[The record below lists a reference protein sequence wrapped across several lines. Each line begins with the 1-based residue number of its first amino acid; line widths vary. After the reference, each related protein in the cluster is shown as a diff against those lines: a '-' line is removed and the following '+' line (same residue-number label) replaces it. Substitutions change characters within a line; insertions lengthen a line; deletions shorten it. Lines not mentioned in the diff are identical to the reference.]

1 MSVKYTLF
9 FHIITSILITS
20 VNFLFTDYNNLYKYL
35 IKEDGIIEYS
45 TAFFLLFSSIYLI
58 YAFNKNKNQ
67 NQYKFGL
74 LLFSFSFFFGFGEEI
89 SWGQRIFDIESPFFF
104 SENNLQ
110 NETNIHN
117 LMIAGIEFNKW
128 IFTYFSVFI
137 FSIYFGLLP
146 FLYKKIIFF
155 RELSDKFS
163 IIIPRYEQSVI
174 FLISTMLIYTT
185 DYLRVSEIWECL
197 FAVTIF
203 STCINPLNKRV
214 IYN

>member
-1 MSVKYTLF
+1 MIHAL
-9 FHIITSILITS
+9 
-20 VNFLFTDYNNLYKYL
+20 
-35 IKEDGIIEYS
+35 
-45 TAFFLLFSSIYLI
+45 
-58 YAFNKNKNQ
+58 NKNK
-67 NQYKFGL
+67 YKFGL
-74 LLFSFSFFFGFGEEI
+74 LLFSVAFFFGFGEEI
-89 SWGQRIFDIESPFFF
+89 SWGQRSFDIESPFFF

-137 FSIYFGLLP
+137 FSIYFELLP

-155 RELSDKFS
+155 SELFDKFS
-163 IIIPRYEQSVI
+163 IVIPRYEQSVI
-174 FLISTMLIYTT
+174 FLISTMFIYTT
-185 DYLRVSEIWECL
+185 NYLRVSEIWECL

>member
-1 MSVKYTLF
+1 MLAKFIF
-9 FHIITSILITS
+9 FLHIVTSFLIIS
-20 VNFLFTDYNNLYKYL
+20 VNFLFTDYKDLYLYL

-58 YAFNKNKNQ
+58 YVFNKNKNK

-74 LLFSFSFFFGFGEEI
+74 LLFSIAFFFGFGEEI

-117 LMIAGIEFNKW
+117 LMISGVEFNKW
-128 IFTYFSVFI
+128 IFTYLSVFI
-137 FSIYFGLLP
+137 FSIYFGFLP
-146 FLYKKIIFF
+146 FLYKKTIFF
-155 RELSDKFS
+155 SELFDKFS
-163 IIIPRYEQSVI
+163 VIIPRYEQSLI
-174 FLISTMLIYTT
+174 FLISTIVIYTT
-185 DYLRVSEIWECL
+185 NYVRVSEIWECL
-197 FAVTIF
+197 FALTIF
-203 STCINPLNKRV
+203 LTSINPLNKRV

>member
-1 MSVKYTLF
+1 MSVKYILF
-9 FHIITSILITS
+9 FHIITSILIIS
-20 VNFLFTDYNNLYKYL
+20 VNFLYTDYNNLYIYL

-58 YAFNKNKNQ
+58 NALNKNKNK

-74 LLFSFSFFFGFGEEI
+74 LLFSVAFFFGFGEEI

-146 FLYKKIIFF
+146 FIYKKIVFF
-155 RELSDKFS
+155 RELFDKFS
-163 IIIPRYEQSVI
+163 ILIPRYEQSVI

-185 DYLRVSEIWECL
+185 NNLRVSEIWECL

>member
-1 MSVKYTLF
+1 MSVKYIF
-9 FHIITSILITS
+9 FLHIITSILIIS
-20 VNFLFTDYNNLYKYL
+20 VNFLFTDYKNLYLYL

-58 YAFNKNKNQ
+58 NALNKNK

-74 LLFSFSFFFGFGEEI
+74 LLFSVAFFFGFGEEI

-185 DYLRVSEIWECL
+185 NNLRVSEIWECL

>member
-1 MSVKYTLF
+1 MSVKYIF
-9 FHIITSILITS
+9 FLHIITSILIIS
-20 VNFLFTDYNNLYKYL
+20 VNFLFTDYKNLYLYL

-146 FLYKKIIFF
+146 FIYKKIIFF
-155 RELSDKFS
+155 RELFDKFS
-163 IIIPRYEQSVI
+163 ILIPRYEQSVI

-185 DYLRVSEIWECL
+185 NNLRVSEIWECL

-214 IYN
+214 IYY